1 MRLELLK
8 PIHAKVIKLQC
19 CLKKKKKKKLI
30 DGDVQFF
37 LNMGYPQSAPSTT
50 VIRAI
55 YCN

>member
-37 LNMGYPQSAPSTT
+37 LKMGYPQSAPSTT